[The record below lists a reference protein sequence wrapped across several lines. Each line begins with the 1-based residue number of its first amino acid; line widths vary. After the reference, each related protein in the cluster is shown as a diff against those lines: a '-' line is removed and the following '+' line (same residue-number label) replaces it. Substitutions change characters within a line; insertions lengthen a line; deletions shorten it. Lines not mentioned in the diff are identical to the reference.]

1 MAAPTPRIGPGTAR
15 ELGLPAYLFSRAA
28 GRVTGT
34 GPPAIFTTLGRGRR
48 TFWGWLGF
56 AASNL
61 APWGPLSRRE
71 QELVIL
77 RVAHLRESE
86 YEWAH
91 HTRLGKRAGLT
102 SSELERLRRAR
113 LDQGGPDQGW
123 ASRELALLTATDALV
138 TTRDLDDAGWA
149 DLREHLSE
157 RETIDFLMLVG
168 QYDMLATTLAVL
180 RVAPDRPR

>member
-1 MAAPTPRIGPGTAR
+1 MTARIGPGTAR
-15 ELGLPAYLFSRAA
+15 ELGIPAYLFSRAA
-28 GRVTGT
+28 GRVTRT
-34 GPPAIFTTLGRGRR
+34 EPPAIFTTLGRGRR

-77 RVAHLRESE
+77 RVARLRESD
-86 YEWAH
+86 YEWSH
-91 HTRLGKRAGLT
+91 HTRLGKRAGVS
-102 SSELERLRRAR
+102 SSELERLQAAS
-113 LDQGGPDQGW
+113 PDPAW
-123 ASRELALLTATDALV
+123 VPRELALLAATDALV
-138 TTRDLDDAGWA
+138 TTHDLDDERWA
-149 DLREHLSE
+149 DLRSHLSE
-157 RETIDFLMLVG
+157 REIVDFLMLVG

>member
-1 MAAPTPRIGPGTAR
+1 MARPRIGPGTAR
-15 ELGLPAYLFSRAA
+15 ELGIPAYLFSRAA
-28 GRVTGT
+28 GRVTRT
-34 GPPAIFTTLGRGRR
+34 EPPAIFTTLGRGRR

-77 RVAHLRESE
+77 RVAHLRESD
-86 YEWAH
+86 YEWSH
-91 HTRLGKRAGLT
+91 HTRLGKRAGVT
-102 SSELERLRRAR
+102 AAELERLRAPA
-113 LDQGGPDQGW
+113 PDQSW
-123 ASRELALLTATDALV
+123 APRELALLTATDAVV
-138 TTRDLDDAGWA
+138 TTHDLDDEGWA

-157 RETIDFLMLVG
+157 RETVDFLMLVG
-168 QYDMLATTLAVL
+168 QYDMLATTLSVL

>member
-1 MAAPTPRIGPGTAR
+1 MAALTPRIGPGTAR

-77 RVAHLRESE
+77 RVAHLRESD
-86 YEWAH
+86 YEWSH
-91 HTRLGKRAGLT
+91 HTRLGKRAGVT
-102 SSELERLRRAR
+102 SAELERLRRAS
-113 LDQGGPDQGW
+113 PDQAW
-123 ASRELALLTATDALV
+123 APRELALLAATDALV

-157 RETIDFLMLVG
+157 RETVDFLMLVG

>member
-1 MAAPTPRIGPGTAR
+1 MTARIGPGTAR

-28 GRVTGT
+28 GRVTRT
-34 GPPAIFTTLGRGRR
+34 EPPAIFTTLGRGRR

-77 RVAHLRESE
+77 RVAHLRESD
-86 YEWAH
+86 YEWSH
-91 HTRLGKRAGLT
+91 HKRLGKRAGVS
-102 SSELERLRRAR
+102 SSEMERLRGAS
-113 LDQGGPDQGW
+113 PDQAW
-123 ASRELALLTATDALV
+123 VPRELALLTATDALV
-138 TTRDLDDAGWA
+138 TTRDLDDEAWA
-149 DLREHLSE
+149 DLRGHLSE
-157 RETIDFLMLVG
+157 RESVDFLMLVG

-180 RVAPDRPR
+180 RVEPDRPR